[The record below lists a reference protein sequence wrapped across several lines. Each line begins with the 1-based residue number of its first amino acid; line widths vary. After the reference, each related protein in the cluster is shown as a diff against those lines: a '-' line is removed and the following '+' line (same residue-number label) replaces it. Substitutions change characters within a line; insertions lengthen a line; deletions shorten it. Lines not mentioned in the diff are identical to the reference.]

1 MFSMHRLKTIAL
13 LLALACVAGCAKQQQ
28 TASPKDL
35 IAAAWIN
42 YSLGE
47 FDQAIMKFDA
57 ALAQTEPNSELQLQ
71 TLYGL
76 ATTWNLRRP
85 GEDPDLA
92 RELYLKIIAAAPEH
106 DLAAW
111 SQLGLARM
119 IHLVPVG
126 DEPDYGQ
133 VLKAYQDVI
142 DKYPHHLAGT
152 EAFIYKM
159 SILVSTLD
167 EKKTRQAVAE
177 IEEFVKHPENTF
189 IGPAW
194 SLLAVAYTT
203 LNQPEKRLD
212 AETQSLKTTEVD
224 PTNPFTE
231 FAWQYWNLATI
242 AEFECGDFD
251 TARIYYNRLITEYPT
266 DIRVYGAQQALVRMD
281 GVEAK
286 IRKEM

>member
-1 MFSMHRLKTIAL
+1 MHRLKT
-13 LLALACVAGCAKQQQ
+13 LAFLSLLACVAGCAKQQQ

-47 FDQAIMKFDA
+47 FDQAVIKLDS
-57 ALAQTEPNSELQLQ
+57 ALPQTEPSSDLQLQ
-71 TLYGL
+71 ALYGL

-92 RELYLKIIAAAPEH
+92 RELYQKIIATAPNH

-126 DEPDYGQ
+126 DEPDYDQ
-133 VLKAYQDVI
+133 VLKAYQEVI
-142 DKYPHHLAGT
+142 DKYPRHLAGT

-159 SILVSTLD
+159 AILVSSLD

-203 LNQPEKRLD
+203 LNQPEKRLA
-212 AETQSLKTTEVD
+212 AEEESLKTTEVD

-281 GVEAK
+281 GVEK
-286 IRKEM
+286 DICGD

>member
-1 MFSMHRLKTIAL
+1 MHRLKTFAIL
-13 LLALACVAGCAKQQQ
+13 ISLACVAGCAKQQQ

-47 FDQAIMKFDA
+47 FDQAVMKFDA
-57 ALAQTEPNSELQLQ
+57 AAAKTEPNSELQLRA
-71 TLYGL
+71 LYGL

-85 GEDPDLA
+85 GENPEKA
-92 RELYLKIIAAAPEH
+92 RALYQKIIATSPEH

-119 IHLVPVG
+119 IHLVSVG
-126 DEPDYGQ
+126 DEPDYDL
-133 VLKAYQDVI
+133 VLKAYQEVI

-177 IEEFVKHPENTF
+177 LEEFVKHPENTF

-194 SLLAVAYTT
+194 SLLAVANTT
-203 LNQPEKRLD
+203 LNQPEKRLYD
-212 AETQSLKTTEVD
+212 EEQSLKTTEVD

-251 TARIYYNRLITEYPT
+251 TARVYYNKLITEYPT
-266 DIRVYGAQQALVRMD
+266 DIRVYGAKQALLRMD
-281 GVEAK
+281 GVESK
-286 IRKEM
+286 IRGEL